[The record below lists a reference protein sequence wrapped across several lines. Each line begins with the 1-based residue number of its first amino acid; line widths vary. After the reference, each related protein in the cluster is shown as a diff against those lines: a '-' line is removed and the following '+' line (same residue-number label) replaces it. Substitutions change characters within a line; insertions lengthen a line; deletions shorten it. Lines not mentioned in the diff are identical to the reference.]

1 MKRIIKTGENMGIA
15 KQVQGAVVKAHIHPR
30 YKNLYQFQYGGEWWG
45 CSEYA
50 FKPLEKNSNKAA
62 CIIIQA
68 VFVCTKMHKFS
79 ENIMT
84 IKQKRIKIKKERG
97 MSIQWQHKSLIH
109 YRLRK
114 P

>member
-1 MKRIIKTGENMGIA
+1 MQNRSRGLLLKPIFILDTKTCTSSSIAENSGY
-15 KQVQGAVVKAHIHPR
+15 AVNMHSSHWK
-30 YKNLYQFQYGGEWWG
+30 
-45 CSEYA
+45 
-50 FKPLEKNSNKAA
+50 EKNNSKAA

-68 VFVCTKMHKFS
+68 VFVCTKMHKIS
-79 ENIMT
+79 VNIMT
-84 IKQKRIKIKKERG
+84 IKQKCIKIKKERG

>member
-1 MKRIIKTGENMGIA
+1 MGIA

-30 YKNLYQFQYGGEWWG
+30 YKNLYQFQYGGE
-45 CSEYA
+45 C
-50 FKPLEKNSNKAA
+50 NKAA

>member
-1 MKRIIKTGENMGIA
+1 MAGSGGDVVNMHSNHW
-15 KQVQGAVVKAHIHPR
+15 K
-30 YKNLYQFQYGGEWWG
+30 
-45 CSEYA
+45 
-50 FKPLEKNSNKAA
+50 EKNSNKAA